1 MWQRHEK
8 VGLRLCCIAARIT
21 EILTPGP
28 LIKLVMTSYIHGAGV
43 LPALPREVMPM
54 SIRRSTSKM
63 AAMAVAVSFALA
75 PALAMAKPGSGGSIG
90 SRGTKTFSAP
100 PATQTAPGAAQ
111 PMQRTMTPNTPS
123 AAPAAPAAAAAAAP
137 QAGGF
142 FSSGLG
148 RGLMAGLVG
157 AGIFGLLSGSGLFNG
172 LGSLTSFLG
181 LILQLGLIFLV
192 VRFAISYFA
201 RKREGQLAA
210 ATPHGQAPEQPMQR
224 EAFGGMFGGGA
235 GAAAA
240 PAAQMAELQIAP
252 EDFNS
257 FERKLAEIQSAY
269 GEENMDH
276 LRRHVTPEMASYFA
290 EDLAENARKGVINK
304 VTGAKLLQGDLSE
317 AWRETDADYATV
329 AMRFSV
335 MDTMVDRTTGAYISG
350 DRTEPSET
358 TEIWTFTRRAGGG
371 TDEWKLSAIQQVA

>member
-1 MWQRHEK
+1 
-8 VGLRLCCIAARIT
+8 
-21 EILTPGP
+21 
-28 LIKLVMTSYIHGAGV
+28 
-43 LPALPREVMPM
+43 M

-63 AAMAVAVSFALA
+63 AAMAVAVTLALA
-75 PALAMAKPGSGGSIG
+75 PALAMAKPGSGSSSG
-90 SRGTKTFSAP
+90 SRGSKTNSAP

-111 PMQRTMTPNTPS
+111 PMQRTMTPNAPS
-123 AAPAAPAAAAAAAP
+123 AAQPGAAQAARPAAPAP
-137 QAGGF
+137 QQGGF
-142 FSSGLG
+142 FGSMLG
-148 RGLMAGLVG
+148 KGLMAGLLG
-157 AGIFGLLSGSGLFNG
+157 AGLFGLLSGSGLFSG

-181 LILQLGLIFLV
+181 LILQIGLIFLV

-224 EAFGGMFGGGA
+224 EAFGGMFGGGSAA

-240 PAAQMAELQIAP
+240 PAAQLAELQISP
-252 EDFNS
+252 EDFNG

-276 LRRHVTPEMASYFA
+276 LRRHVTPEMASYFS
-290 EDLAENARKGVINK
+290 EDLADNARKGVLNK
-304 VTGAKLLQGDLSE
+304 VSGAKLLQGDLSE
-317 AWRETDADYATV
+317 AWRETDADFATV

-371 TDEWKLSAIQQVA
+371 TEEWKLSAIQQVA

>member
-1 MWQRHEK
+1 
-8 VGLRLCCIAARIT
+8 
-21 EILTPGP
+21 
-28 LIKLVMTSYIHGAGV
+28 
-43 LPALPREVMPM
+43 M

-63 AAMAVAVSFALA
+63 AAMAVAVSLALA
-75 PALAMAKPGSGGSIG
+75 PALAMAKPGSGSSVG
-90 SRGTKTFSAP
+90 SRGSKTFSAP
-100 PATQTAPGAAQ
+100 PATQTAPSGAQ

-123 AAPAAPAAAAAAAP
+123 AAPTAPAAAAAAAP
-137 QAGGF
+137 QSGGF
-142 FSSGLG
+142 FNSGLG

-201 RKREGQLAA
+201 RKREGQLAT

-235 GAAAA
+235 GAGAAAA
-240 PAAQMAELQIAP
+240 PAARIAELQISP

-269 GEENMDH
+269 GEENMEH
-276 LRRHVTPEMASYFA
+276 LRRHVTPEMVSYFA
-290 EDLAENARKGVINK
+290 EDLAENARKGVLNK
-304 VTGAKLLQGDLSE
+304 VSGAKLLQGDLSE

-335 MDTMVDRTTGAYISG
+335 MDTMVDRATGAYISG
-350 DRTEPSET
+350 DRTEPSEA